1 MYTDMPEQIEL
12 LTGKSIIDQIVDWFG
27 YDIQITPQGEKVR
40 VSVKSSPTA
49 MLYWALQF
57 AEHVEILSPAS
68 LREKIHTILQ
78 NVCKKYE

>member
-12 LTGKSIIDQIVDWFG
+12 LTDKSIIDQIVDWFG